1 MSASPQALLLAG
13 VGMQVTHVAIQERA
27 QMPQCCQHKAAVKEK
42 KNLGFPFFS
51 FLQHSCFTSPCSC
64 SFCSGT
70 SCDCLCFPG
79 SLLAQREWRTCLL
92 RDGTG
97 SCRCSFPPRTHP
109 LLLKIWLWVNGEC
122 AYKLICADSEW
133 GHLSLH
139 TSVRARRLL
148 ENGNCRT
155 GFHISSPSICWS
167 VVINKKKKKGK

>member
-1 MSASPQALLLAG
+1 MIFRSSSSHWQHEHQDCCTAGIRGAHTPLNKVSSSGQPGMSMIPLSHVMLDLQSTLSASPQALLLAG

-109 LLLKIWLWVNGEC
+109 LLLKIWL
-122 AYKLICADSEW
+122 
-133 GHLSLH
+133 
-139 TSVRARRLL
+139 
-148 ENGNCRT
+148 
-155 GFHISSPSICWS
+155 
-167 VVINKKKKKGK
+167 